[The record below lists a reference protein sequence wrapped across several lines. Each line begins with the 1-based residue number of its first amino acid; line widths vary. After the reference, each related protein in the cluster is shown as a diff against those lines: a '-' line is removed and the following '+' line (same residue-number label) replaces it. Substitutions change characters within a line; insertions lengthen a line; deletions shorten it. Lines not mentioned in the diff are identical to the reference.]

1 MKNIFYLFL
10 LTILLIGCGT
20 EKKEAESGTRSLEI
34 ILSDELKNLDV
45 KVIDQSI
52 RESGVRSVRFYI
64 VFNKNISSLLENGVV
79 IFRALSKDNFELVGG
94 FLNNEPLEVNREFEK
109 LPDEKL
115 VNRGFVYTQ
124 SIDPMDLNL
133 IKTIKVEIYR
143 K

>member
-20 EKKEAESGTRSLEI
+20 EKKEAGSGTRSLEI

-94 FLNNEPLEVNREFEK
+94 FLNNEPLEVTREFEK